1 MFWVWGISEERGVS
15 LCGQGKGLKVYKACR
30 VYIYNYI
37 HIRMYMYMYIY
48 MHFSMKRVCIFKN
61 IYIYV

>member
-1 MFWVWGISEERGVS
+1 MFWVLGISEERGVS

-30 VYIYNYI
+30 VYIYIYNYI

-48 MHFSMKRVCIFKN
+48 ICIL
-61 IYIYV
+61 V